1 MWSVSKSTHWQIN
14 TSCSCKILCSWGF
27 SRKYL
32 VWLETPWKQ
41 GWAGTVLPKVTDNP
55 LHMERSLNLLF
66 LSPAAA
72 FPLIRQQI
80 NSLYP
85 SSVERHF
92 GRWAF
97 PNDYL
102 GSGKSTLSPMLPFP
116 GDLRCPHSLFLQ
128 NFSSMVGFLAKFSSP
143 VARTRAIPEPPR
155 KMKGAVLLSFLAQQ
169 IVQYRLPLLKH

>member
-102 GSGKSTLSPMLPFP
+102 GQWEK
-116 GDLRCPHSLFLQ
+116 HSEP
-128 NFSSMVGFLAKFSSP
+128 NA
-143 VARTRAIPEPPR
+143 AIPRRPSLSSQPVPPEFFLN
-155 KMKGAVLLSFLAQQ
+155 GGIFGQVLQPHCKDTYNPRAPQENEGSCT
-169 IVQYRLPLLKH
+169 P